1 MINDH
6 IIVQS
11 HLIDLNKHFIVSVI

>member
-6 IIVQS
+6 IIVRS
-11 HLIDLNKHFIVSVI
+11 HLIDLKTHFVVSVI